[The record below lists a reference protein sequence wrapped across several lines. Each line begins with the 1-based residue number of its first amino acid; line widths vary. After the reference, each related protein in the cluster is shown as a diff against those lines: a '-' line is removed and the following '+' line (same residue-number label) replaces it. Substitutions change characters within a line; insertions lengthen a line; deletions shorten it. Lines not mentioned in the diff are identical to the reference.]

1 MTTDL
6 TYTIHASKTLEKIHR
21 LLDHQLRPTCRLLAD
36 AIETA
41 NELPPSE
48 RHFQLIQ
55 YLAQQCAVD
64 LELIQRE
71 AFQATL
77 WTTTK
82 TTAAELPHDSEGGTL

>member
-6 TYTIHASKTLEKIHR
+6 TYTIHASKTLEKIHQ

-41 NELPPSE
+41 NELPPAP
-48 RHFQLIQ
+48 RHFELILF
-55 YLAQQCAVD
+55 LARQAAVD

-71 AFQATL
+71 AFAATL
-77 WTTTK
+77 ENKPTTSV
-82 TTAAELPHDSEGGTL
+82 EEPHESEGGTL